1 VNSQPNER
9 SAERVR
15 GLSFGSVAELYE
27 RYRLDYPRE
36 IVDAVVR
43 HAGRPV
49 RSALEVGAGTGKA
62 TRLFASRGIEV
73 TALEPNAEMARVLA
87 TTTRGMPVQP
97 VITTLERLETAGRF
111 DLVYAAAAWHW
122 TDPATRWTRAVELLV
137 PAGVLA
143 LFGRPAEP
151 ADPDL
156 LAAIDEIEKQVLSD
170 DPAVGHP
177 WSIDEMACVDGLIE
191 SVQVD
196 LPCLV
201 TTTAADFV
209 GRLATVSAY
218 LMLDPEARADALRRI
233 RAVLPDRFAV
243 DATVQ
248 LSLARRV

>member
-1 VNSQPNER
+1 
-9 SAERVR
+9 
-15 GLSFGSVAELYE
+15 
-27 RYRLDYPRE
+27 
-36 IVDAVVR
+36 VVR
-43 HAGRPV
+43 HAGLPV

-73 TALEPNAEMARVLA
+73 TALEPNAAMARVLA

-191 SVQVD
+191 SVQVGPT
-196 LPCLV
+196 LPRDDDSCGFRG
-201 TTTAADFV
+201 TTGYRLGLSHAGSRSTRRRLAPDTCGASRPVRRRRYGATVPGSTGLTPAQATGHQAKGQPHQRRPV
-209 GRLATVSAY
+209 GRS
-218 LMLDPEARADALRRI
+218 
-233 RAVLPDRFAV
+233 
-243 DATVQ
+243 
-248 LSLARRV
+248 SS